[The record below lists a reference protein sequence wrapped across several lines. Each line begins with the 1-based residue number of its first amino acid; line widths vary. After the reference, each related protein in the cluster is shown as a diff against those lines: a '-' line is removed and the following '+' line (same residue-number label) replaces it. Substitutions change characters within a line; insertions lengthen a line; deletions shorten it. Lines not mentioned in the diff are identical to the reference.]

1 MDFAEQSILENQ
13 IFQKMAKFIMA
24 DSYEMDFVNG
34 VVILVKINDV
44 YNILNS
50 ASQCLLVER

>member
-1 MDFAEQSILENQ
+1 MLCFDKKRHIKGEKYISPMDFAEQSILENQ

-34 VVILVKINDV
+34 VVI
-44 YNILNS
+44 
-50 ASQCLLVER
+50 